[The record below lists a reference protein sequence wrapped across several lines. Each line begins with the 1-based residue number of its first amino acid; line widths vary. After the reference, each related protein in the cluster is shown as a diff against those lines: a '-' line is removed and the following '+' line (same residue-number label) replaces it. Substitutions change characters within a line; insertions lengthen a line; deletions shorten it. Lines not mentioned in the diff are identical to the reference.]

1 MLIDLYCRLSK
12 FDDLSDGLE
21 RQEAD
26 LRAWA
31 DSHGHTVRKVWRD
44 AGISGYKQGVTRA
57 AFNGAI
63 RAVTTGEV
71 PGLAVWRLDRLSR
84 QGAGQV
90 GLLLDDLA
98 KVGGTIFF
106 ASNGLNTAD
115 ENHRLML
122 IFSSEQARAESKS
135 TSNRVMDKNRSLIEA
150 GLPIL
155 GRRRFGYLPAD
166 KSIGRVVN
174 SVAHPEEAPLVRELF
189 DAYLAGASVMSLAD
203 RMGWRPFRVRETL
216 SAAAY
221 IGQLEVKGVKYTA
234 ADSVE
239 RLINRDTFDAVQAR
253 LSVNAGKH
261 GPDNKAGARIKHLL
275 TGIARCGVCGRT
287 MSFRNNY
294 LCIENLSHPTVK
306 AEILESKVEL
316 TLIDLLRE
324 DSAPADPATNS
335 LKAVQ
340 SEIAELEE
348 KKADILTG
356 LSEGLRM
363 SDLLPYLSPVTKA
376 LEEATERRTALLNAN
391 VEARITAEI
400 AESIKE
406 DDSNLVSALKT
417 GTVFFKLDVD
427 DQRTLIR
434 NRLDVVVHNGRG
446 DDRIVITPK
455 VNTLSEN
462 DR

>member
-1 MLIDLYCRLSK
+1 MLLDLYCRLSK

-21 RQEAD
+21 RQESD
-26 LRAWA
+26 LRKWA
-31 DSHGHTVRKVWRD
+31 HDNGHTVRKVWRD
-44 AGISGYKQGVTRA
+44 AGTSGFKQGVTRA

-63 RAVTTGEV
+63 KAVTTGEV

-98 KVGGTIFF
+98 KVGGAIFF

-174 SVAHPEEAPLVRELF
+174 SVAHPDEAPLVRELF
-189 DAYLAGASVMSLAD
+189 DSYLAGASVMSLAD

-221 IGQLEVKGVKYTA
+221 IGELEVKGVKYTA
-234 ADSVE
+234 APSVE
-239 RLINRDTFDAVQAR
+239 RLIDRDTFEAVQAR

-261 GPDNKAGARIKHLL
+261 GPDNKSGARIKHLL
-275 TGIARCGVCGRT
+275 TGIAKCGVCGRT
-287 MSFRNNY
+287 MSYRNNY
-294 LCIENLSHPTVK
+294 LCVENLSHPTIK
-306 AEILESKVEL
+306 GEILESKVEL
-316 TLIDLLRE
+316 ALIKLLQE
-324 DSAPADPATNS
+324 DTAPADPATS
-335 LKAVQ
+335 GLKAIQ
-340 SEIAELEE
+340 AEIAELEE
-348 KKADILTG
+348 KKADILSG
-356 LSEGLRM
+356 LSNGLKM
-363 SDLLPYLSPVTKA
+363 GDLLPYLSPVTKA
-376 LEEATERRTALLNAN
+376 LEEASERRTALLNAS

-400 AESIKE
+400 ADTIKAG
-406 DDSNLVSALKT
+406 DSSLVTGLKT
-417 GTVFFKLDVD
+417 GTALFKMSMD

-434 NRLDVVVHNGRG
+434 NRLDVVVNKGRG
-446 DDRIVITPK
+446 DDRIVITPR
-455 VNTLSEN
+455 L
-462 DR
+462 